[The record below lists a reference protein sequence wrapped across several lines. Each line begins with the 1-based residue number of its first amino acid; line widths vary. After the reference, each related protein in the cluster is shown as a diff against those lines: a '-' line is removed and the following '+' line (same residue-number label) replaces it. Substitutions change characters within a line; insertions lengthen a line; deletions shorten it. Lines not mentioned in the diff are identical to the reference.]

1 MNVMKK
7 QRRGQYLI
15 IAALLVLV
23 GGFITYRAMLTVPS
37 AEMTPEARVLAIL
50 EEGGCVSCHTANPK
64 VPFYA
69 HIPVAGDMVMKD
81 IEEGYRAYDIEPAMA
96 KLKEDGMPN
105 PVDVAKIEK
114 VAQDKRMPM
123 AKYYLVHWGSQMTD
137 EKAAV
142 IASWH
147 ATTAWHTTMTASP
160 VSVLASPY
168 APSSPTTMWMSVRWR
183 SAIAST
189 TTHACR

>member
-1 MNVMKK
+1 MKK

-15 IAALLVLV
+15 VAALLVLV

-123 AKYYLVHWGSQMTD
+123 AKYYLVHWV
-137 EKAAV
+137 A
-142 IASWH
+142 
-147 ATTAWHTTMTASP
+147 
-160 VSVLASPY
+160 
-168 APSSPTTMWMSVRWR
+168 R
-183 SAIAST
+183 
-189 TTHACR
+189 